1 MLTVD
6 LYDTTSLTDVKINKT
21 VCESGLAWP
30 DIEIEEN
37 PADKVLKNYVK
48 MLLSCFDRLQKKFV
62 LFTYKNYFYQYIF
75 CFS

>member
-1 MLTVD
+1 MD

-37 PADKVLKNYVK
+37 STNKVKELILLLEWCGFRLNPRNPRKFLCLK
-48 MLLSCFDRLQKKFV
+48 
-62 LFTYKNYFYQYIF
+62 
-75 CFS
+75 